1 MARDTCPCIQL
12 QISFARSEFRGHA
25 NSCSIQKCHTLGELR
40 SYLATRHSATSPQ
53 PAEFQGRWKSKK
65 KMKQNWSWYSTDVM
79 ELDEVGWIWT
89 KYGFDLPQFKMPC
102 LGCNNG
108 LAGFDHSYIGCGFL
122 HVLVR
127 LSSAERR
134 GHLWTSTKIKT
145 RRLPRDQGFIVH
157 NSKNHSSCQS
167 CRRVVANCSKL

>member
-1 MARDTCPCIQL
+1 MARDTAHAYSCNLHSQGQNFGVM
-12 QISFARSEFRGHA
+12 QIHAAYRSVTLL
-25 NSCSIQKCHTLGELR
+25 TLGELR

-122 HVLVR
+122 HVLVQ

-134 GHLWTSTKIKT
+134 GHLWTSTNKDKKT
-145 RRLPRDQGFIVH
+145 NQETKDL
-157 NSKNHSSCQS
+157 
-167 CRRVVANCSKL
+167 

>member
-12 QISFARSEFRGHA
+12 QFAFARSEFRGHA
-25 NSCSIQKCHTLGELR
+25 EFMHTLLTLGELR

-79 ELDEVGWIWT
+79 ELDGL
-89 KYGFDLPQFKMPC
+89 DLPQFKMPC

-122 HVLVR
+122 HVLVQ

-145 RRLPRDQGFIVH
+145 IKTRRLPRDERFITVKSVKTTH
-157 NSKNHSSCQS
+157 LVNL
-167 CRRVVANCSKL
+167 VPGL